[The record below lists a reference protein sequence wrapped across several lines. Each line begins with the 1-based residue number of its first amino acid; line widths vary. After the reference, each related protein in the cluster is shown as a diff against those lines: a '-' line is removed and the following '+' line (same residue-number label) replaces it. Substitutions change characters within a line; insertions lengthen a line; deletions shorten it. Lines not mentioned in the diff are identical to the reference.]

1 MNITA
6 VILTIKDGV
15 DLAQL
20 GEVLKHEQETVK
32 VWKKQGIIHDIYL
45 RQGRKGAVIMFP
57 EMDEAAV
64 QTLIET
70 LPLYPYFQPAEFL
83 GLLKND

>member
-32 VWKKQGIIHDIYL
+32 V
-45 RQGRKGAVIMFP
+45 
-57 EMDEAAV
+57 
-64 QTLIET
+64 
-70 LPLYPYFQPAEFL
+70 
-83 GLLKND
+83 

>member
-32 VWKKQGIIHDIYL
+32 VWKEQGIIHDIYL

-70 LPLYPYFQPAEFL
+70 LPLYPYFQPVEFL